1 MKKIIIQSIF
11 SAIVVVLLIGQP
23 VIAGRVL
30 PRFSSKKSTSVGSG
44 VYSSVGIS
52 VRLRSDRRA
61 INVYFSNLSKAKGL
75 TYTFIYQTNGKD
87 EGVSGS
93 VDSSQG
99 DSAARELL
107 FGTCSNGVCVYH
119 QNLSNMR
126 LEVMTELLSG
136 KKTIKRFR
144 VRI

>member
-11 SAIVVVLLIGQP
+11 SAIVVLLVVQP

-30 PRFSSKKSTSVGSG
+30 PRFSSKKSTSVGG
-44 VYSSVGIS
+44 RAYSSVGIS

-61 INVYFSNLSKAKGL
+61 LNVYFSNLSKAKGV
-75 TYTFIYQTNGKD
+75 TYTLIYQTNGKD

-99 DSAARELL
+99 DSSAREIL

-126 LEVMTELLSG
+126 FEVMTELLSG